1 MVLSASPSLRGE
13 MPDPSAVLGV
23 PASYAEMFR
32 SHYAKVVRWLSVLG
46 VSQAA
51 VDDVAQEVFIVAHR
65 KYAQLR
71 PDASAAG
78 WLMGIARN
86 VAATHNRGDR
96 RARAR
101 EQHAAAPAAAPNP
114 EANAMRNEAARL
126 LQDFLDTLPE
136 EQRLV
141 FAMYELDGASG
152 SEIAETLGL
161 SRHTVHSRIRL
172 IREKLARRLARQQA
186 RNTTDD
192 R

>member
-1 MVLSASPSLRGE
+1 MLAASSTL
-13 MPDPSAVLGV
+13 D
-23 PASYAEMFR
+23 AEMAEPVGISAAYAAMFR
-32 SHYAKVVRWLSVLG
+32 DHYGKVVRWLSVLG

-51 VDDVAQEVFIVAHR
+51 VDDVAQEVFIIAHR
-65 KYAQLR
+65 KFDQLR
-71 PDASAAG
+71 PDASATG
-78 WLMGIARN
+78 WLMSIARN
-86 VAATHNRGDR
+86 VAATHKRGDR

-101 EQHAAAPAAAPNP
+101 EQHAATPAASPSP
-114 EANAMRNEAARL
+114 EATAMRNQAARL
-126 LQDFLDTLPE
+126 LQEFLDTLPE

-152 SEIAETLGL
+152 SEIAEALGI

-186 RNTTDD
+186 RSED

>member
-1 MVLSASPSLRGE
+1 
-13 MPDPSAVLGV
+13 MPETDPTARTSET
-23 PASYAEMFR
+23 YAEMFR
-32 SHYAKVVRWLSVLG
+32 AHYPKVVRWLSVLG
-46 VSQAA
+46 VPQAA
-51 VDDVAQEVFIVAHR
+51 VDDIAQEVFIIAHR
-65 KYAQLR
+65 KYEQLR
-71 PDASAAG
+71 PEASTAG

-86 VAATHNRGDR
+86 VAATHKRGDR

-101 EQHAAAPAAAPNP
+101 EQHASTPVVAANP
-114 EANAMRNEAARL
+114 EATAMRNQAARL

-172 IREKLARRLARQQA
+172 TREKLARRLTRQQA
-186 RNTTDD
+186 RNPTDD

>member
-1 MVLSASPSLRGE
+1 
-13 MPDPSAVLGV
+13 MPDANAVLRMS
-23 PASYAEMFR
+23 AAYADMFR
-32 SHYAKVVRWLSVLG
+32 AHYPKVVRWLSVLG

-51 VDDVAQEVFIVAHR
+51 VDDVAQEVFIIAHR
-65 KYAQLR
+65 KYDQLR
-71 PDASAAG
+71 PDASSAG

-86 VAATHNRGDR
+86 VAATHRRGDR

-101 EQHAAAPAAAPNP
+101 EQHAATPAAAPNP
-114 EANAMRNEAARL
+114 EANAMRNQAARL

-172 IREKLARRLARQQA
+172 TREKLARRLARQQA